1 MVSFI
6 QILAKFPFLNNRFD
20 SLHLKEAD
28 WVVSSIDSF
37 CATCQSNQKLLM
49 AHIDVSQHD
58 FFKICTTCLVFE
70 ERISSPKSSSNWG
83 ELGTQIEECIYC
95 LRAGFVDSID
105 PKQIFQDNTAMS
117 IETTSQQDPGTK
129 YVPVLSLSQYF
140 KQDVTLS
147 IPPWQREYTWDA
159 TSDEGQVGVL
169 LDDLRQFFDDESSD
183 EYLLGAVI
191 TCRTDDD
198 EVRYLIDGQQR
209 TVTLTLLIMCC
220 YQYLME
226 HKLVSAKDH
235 GYLDHIY
242 RMITKSSHGYN
253 PRVRFYQENA
263 NAILAQIWDWM
274 NAESDKGEKFIEETE
289 AYNRTQNNLLSVVTY
304 IRKRLKD
311 ESWFKKDEI
320 ADGLLKIVNG
330 VKIIQ
335 LGLGDTREAIRA
347 YDRINHRGLQLSDAD
362 LIKNQLFEKVDDKTF
377 ETISESWQ
385 NMVSTLND
393 TKSSKFQDPKYLI
406 RAYAWTLWDK
416 KVTYDELADRYK
428 EVILDDASALKFA
441 QTLEKLAETFV
452 SLLKCKHPKFGDL
465 PLLYAP
471 QMLGSVQHYPVLLA
485 GSGISDKDTF
495 LHLYRQ
501 VACRTLLYVLSK
513 ERPPEFESYIPKW
526 ATAIQSAGSDVS
538 IKKLDEIFEAHAFGE
553 ISQAAQAKK
562 NRIDALHAQID
573 SWRVNNS
580 SDKKKIRASLA
591 IMSWWLDQIGDHTF
605 PDVEDFFRTR
615 VKKGDKKGWDIEHIA
630 ALGDANIEVPLDQ
643 KQSIGNLSLLSPK
656 DQRAAKNAPPKEKMA
671 IYDHSVLHLSKSVTG
686 KPITANIDKTLKEI
700 YAKCQIAPEWSLA
713 DWGVS
718 SIESRAAFYK
728 QFMTLITTREIED
741 PSQ

>member
-1 MVSFI
+1 
-6 QILAKFPFLNNRFD
+6 
-20 SLHLKEAD
+20 
-28 WVVSSIDSF
+28 
-37 CATCQSNQKLLM
+37 
-49 AHIDVSQHD
+49 
-58 FFKICTTCLVFE
+58 
-70 ERISSPKSSSNWG
+70 
-83 ELGTQIEECIYC
+83 
-95 LRAGFVDSID
+95 
-105 PKQIFQDNTAMS
+105 
-117 IETTSQQDPGTK
+117 
-129 YVPVLSLSQYF
+129 
-140 KQDVTLS
+140 
-147 IPPWQREYTWDA
+147 
-159 TSDEGQVGVL
+159 
-169 LDDLRQFFDDESSD
+169 
-183 EYLLGAVI
+183 
-191 TCRTDDD
+191 
-198 EVRYLIDGQQR
+198 
-209 TVTLTLLIMCC
+209 
-220 YQYLME
+220 ME

-330 VKIIQ
+330 VKIIE

-416 KVTYDELADRYK
+416 KVTYDELADKYK
-428 EVILDDASALKFA
+428 EVIVDDASALKFA
-441 QTLEKLAETFV
+441 QTIERLAETFV
-452 SLLKCKHPKFGDL
+452 SFLKCKHPKFGEL

-526 ATAIQSAGSDVS
+526 ASAIQTAGTDVS

-553 ISQAAQAKK
+553 IGQAAQAKK

-630 ALGDANIEVPLDQ
+630 ALGDANIDVPLDQ

-656 DQRAAKNAPPKEKMA
+656 DQRGAKNAPPKDKMA

-686 KPITANIDKTLKEI
+686 KPITANIDKTLKDI

-713 DWGVS
+713 EWGVP

-728 QFMTLITTREIED
+728 QFLTLIVTRELED
-741 PSQ
+741 PSN